1 MLMVTTINS
10 LAISICTITCLLL
23 LHLIKMF
30 IWSKPPGRKLV
41 GLEFG
46 SITLPVNGFL
56 SRNIVNQVIHEVQ
69 VMMNTGLQVR
79 VFL

>member
-30 IWSKPPGRKLV
+30 IWSKPPGCKLV
-41 GLEFG
+41 GQGIQQKNPTPE
-46 SITLPVNGFL
+46 LPHTFVRLG
-56 SRNIVNQVIHEVQ
+56 
-69 VMMNTGLQVR
+69 GLT
-79 VFL
+79 